1 MNLKEAENLNES
13 ANRLAELVCKTIVA
27 DPAIHKF
34 KPYQLSN
41 LLCAKLT
48 AHFARATLDYADR
61 PKAAV
66 AWYKSFQFLLSEEMA
81 LRGMKG
87 IKINFL
93 EVDDDF
99 EN

>member
-1 MNLKEAENLNES
+1 MTLDEANRLNVE
-13 ANRLAELVCKTIVA
+13 ANRLAELVCKLLVKEA
-27 DPAIHKF
+27 NHNF
-34 KPYQLSN
+34 KPYELSN

-48 AHFARATLDYADR
+48 AHFARASLDFLGS

-66 AWYKSFQFLLSEEMA
+66 AWYKTFQTLLSNEMA
-81 LRGMKG
+81 ERGMEG

-93 EVDDDF
+93 EVDEDDF